1 MIRLQKLFVICLC
14 LLVPCVGFTQDKNVI
29 TSEQTWLAYFNQT
42 RLTNKSGLWLDVH
55 FRFTDDFA
63 ERMSQD
69 IFRLGYVYY
78 LHDNVRLSAGYA
90 FTTLFS
96 GEDEV
101 PNLNEHRPWQ
111 QIQWFDKKQHFNM
124 MQYLRLEQRFKQQIV
139 DGQVSDDYQFNSRI
153 RYNMSF
159 TIPLKHGG
167 VQPKTPFIFVSDEV
181 MINFGEEIINN
192 YFDQN
197 RFFVGFGYQF
207 TNSLN
212 AHLGYLNVFLERPSG
227 TDFIKTHAIR
237 LFVFHNLDFRRK
249 PTDSN

>member
-1 MIRLQKLFVICLC
+1 MVRSILFFGIF
-14 LLVPCVGFTQDKNVI
+14 LLFADIGFSQTKNIIV
-29 TSEQTWLAYFNQT
+29 SEQTWLAYFNQT
-42 RLTNKSGLWLDVH
+42 RFTNRSGIWLDVH

-69 IFRLGYVYY
+69 IFRLGYTYY
-78 LHDNVRLSAGYA
+78 VHDNVRLTAGYA

-96 GEDEV
+96 GDDDV

-111 QIQWFDKKQHFNM
+111 QIQWFDTRKHFSM
-124 MQYLRLEQRFKQQIV
+124 MQYLRLEERFKQQLV
-139 DGQVSDDYQFNSRI
+139 NGEVSHEFQFNYRV
-153 RYNMSF
+153 RYNMAF
-159 TIPLKHGG
+159 TIPLKSGG

-181 MINFGEEIINN
+181 MINFGKEIINN

-207 TNSLN
+207 TKNLN

-227 TDFIKTHAIR
+227 TDFINTHAIR
-237 LFVFHNLDFRRK
+237 LFVFHNLDFRKRSEE
-249 PTDSN
+249 SN